1 MKLQYFG
8 TAAAEGIPGV
18 FCNCPMCQEARAKK
32 GRHIRTRSQA
42 MLDDTLLI
50 DFNADTYAHSLTYDI
65 NLANL
70 EHVIITHVHEDHY
83 YPTELFNRQEWF
95 SHAMKNLTLTVHG
108 SDDVA
113 EYAHAEWAALKADP
127 NYLETQKRVAFN
139 TLKPYETQ
147 EIAGFLVTAL
157 PANHGTPHPYIYIIE
172 KDGKTMLYFNDSG
185 YLSAE
190 AMAFLKEKQIKFD
203 LVSYDCTFGKRSSGG
218 NGHMG
223 VPENVEARR
232 RFIENGNYK
241 DTTVSIITHFSHN
254 NPNVGYDDM
263 LQVAYENGF
272 LLSYDGMIV
281 EF

>member
-1 MKLQYFG
+1 MKLQFFG

-18 FCNCPMCQEARAKK
+18 FCNCENCQEARKKK
-32 GRHIRTRSQA
+32 GKYIRTRSQA

-65 NLANL
+65 NLADL

-83 YPTELFNRQEWF
+83 YPVEFFNRQEWF

-108 SDDVA
+108 SEDVEKSA
-113 EYAHAEWAALKADP
+113 RAQWSALNGDPDRLTNQKRLAFNALKP
-127 NYLETQKRVAFN
+127 FE
-139 TLKPYETQ
+139 PQ
-147 EIAGFLVTAL
+147 EIAGFIVTAL
-157 PANHGTPHPYIYIIE
+157 PANHGTDHPYVYIIE
-172 KDGKTMLYFNDSG
+172 KCGKTMLYYNDSG
-185 YLSAE
+185 YLSQE
-190 AMAFLKEKQIKFD
+190 VMAYLKEQGVQFD
-203 LVSYDCTFGKRSSGG
+203 LVSYDCTFGKRPSGG

-223 VPENVEARR
+223 VPENVEMRK
-232 RFIENGNYK
+232 RFMENGNYK
-241 DTTVSIITHFSHN
+241 ENTISIITHFSHN

-263 LQVAYENGF
+263 LQIAKENGF